1 MRSFLKNGL
10 IVIFLVFVYSFIS
23 IYSDE
28 KNPSLYIGKIE
39 LGEGISKDNDMKLR
53 NSITLSI
60 IKRYKDKYQVI
71 DDDVVKSLFIKLKV
85 QQQTGCSTD
94 KCERMI
100 DDALNTD
107 FKISGNLMNDSKDR
121 LKLNLKLIKFTN
133 SNPYLQNQTDKIFHK
148 SQLGYYINELV
159 LSLLDSNYKI
169 NDTNAPN
176 INFEDKYSDSN
187 MKEISIS
194 QLKTL
199 DLKAFKN
206 SDDEIVEI
214 IDGSKIIL
222 SKGDSLFNN
231 KNYDDA
237 IIKYESILNNIYNRV
252 SQENQKKL
260 STYIDTVKTR
270 VESSLNNKY
279 KNDLEILDKDLK
291 LIDTMNSD
299 ELELLSKK
307 YNLILY
313 GYNSTQYK
321 KSPEIQK
328 SVLDRQEKVDVKLFL
343 LLENKGDTY
352 YESYQFSKAVLEY
365 KSLLS
370 KVEQSPK
377 TKLITTIKNRINEK
391 IKTTNE
397 NGSSFVRNKVI
408 SNCSLARRKNFQYGL
423 AKDNAFENDIQENR
437 EIIKQSLEN
446 ARSLLLNSE
455 FADNSLIDLY
465 NKTVNKINQDNNEK
479 IALPITPVQ
488 TKLTYSSEKID
499 SSFFHFPGS
508 PQMNWEKKINDGEIS
523 FKSNFLYYGSW
534 ASIGVI
540 SLGTLKY
547 LYDTDKYN
555 YMDSSL
561 YIIIFYPELAPI
573 YIAEDYKSFSTARE
587 EIIRD
592 SQIINNGISLFG
604 FFYLLSYIDINSQGI
619 KRDIIG
625 KNQFLPKYQ
634 VGDGYFN
641 LKINSDSIQ
650 NIGRDSQLRINY
662 DYIF

>member
-1 MRSFLKNGL
+1 MICFLIHRL
-10 IVIFLVFVYSFIS
+10 IVIFIVLLFSVIG

-53 NSITLSI
+53 NSITLGI

-71 DDDVVKSLFIKLKV
+71 DDDVVKSLFIKLKI

-159 LSLLDSNYKI
+159 LSLLDNNYKI

-176 INFEDKYSDSN
+176 INLDDKYSDSN
-187 MKEISIS
+187 MKEITIS

-206 SDDEIVEI
+206 SDDEIVEV

-231 KNYDDA
+231 KNYEDA

-260 STYIDTVKTR
+260 STYIDTIKTR

-279 KNDLEILDKDLK
+279 KNEIELLDKDLRF
-291 LIDTMNSD
+291 LDTMNSD
-299 ELELLSKK
+299 ELESLSKK

-328 SVLDRQEKVDVKLFL
+328 SILDRQEKVDVKLFL
-343 LLENKGDTY
+343 LIEKNCDTY
-352 YESYQFSKAVLEY
+352 YENYQFSKAVLEY

-423 AKDNAFENDIQENR
+423 AKDNANGNDIQENR

-455 FADNSLIDLY
+455 FVDNSLIDLY

-479 IALPITPVQ
+479 IALPITQVQ
-488 TKLTYSSEKID
+488 TKLSYTSEKID

-523 FKSNFLYYGSW
+523 LKSNFLYYGSW
-534 ASIGVI
+534 VSIYAV

-547 LYDTDKYN
+547 LNDVYDYTQ
-555 YMDSSL
+555 MGSSL
-561 YIIIFYPELAPI
+561 FPILLFPELAPI
-573 YIAEDYKSFSTARE
+573 FIVEDYKSFSSARE
-587 EIIRD
+587 EILKD
-592 SQIINNGISLFG
+592 SQIINNGLGLFG
-604 FFYLLSYIDINSQGI
+604 LFYLLSYIDINSQGT
-619 KRDIIG
+619 KKDIFG
-625 KNQFLPKYQ
+625 KNQSFPKYQ
-634 VGDGYFN
+634 VGAGYFN

-650 NIGRDSQLRINY
+650 NMGRDSQLRINY
-662 DYIF
+662 DYSF